1 MCYIDL
7 LGVLQEHT
15 FSAIIYASA
24 QMDIAANKNLD
35 HSFHI
40 FLTIIK
46 SDIVNIE
53 NLYQPSSKR
62 CFCLLLF
69 LGE

>member
-15 FSAIIYASA
+15 SSAIIYAST

-46 SDIVNIE
+46 SDIVNYKKLI
-53 NLYQPSSKR
+53 QAK
-62 CFCLLLF
+62 F
-69 LGE
+69 